1 MFCQLSALKSQP
13 FEVQLQQV
21 KVHFI
26 LNKRR
31 NTLMISINIRRAC
44 TLLEWATNG
53 YN

>member
-1 MFCQLSALKSQP
+1 MFSQLSALKSQP

-26 LNKRR
+26 LNKMRH
-31 NTLMISINIRRAC
+31 TLMISTDIRRAS

-53 YN
+53 

>member
-1 MFCQLSALKSQP
+1 MFCQLSALKSQL

-21 KVHFI
+21 NVQFI

-31 NTLMISINIRRAC
+31 HTSMISINIRRAS

-53 YN
+53 